1 MTGQNFMVDLMSK
14 LPITGQEIK
23 KLEFNKSNYSQFN
36 DVLSSAINK
45 APADNNFYKKD
56 SKPVQK
62 NHVDIKNSDQKTQFK
77 TFKEISLKEKP
88 EIKKTETDSSVET
101 KGTVEELDKTKTK
114 KDVKETSS
122 KEKVAVEALAQVMG
136 MTPEDLMKVL
146 SSLNMKPEALTDTVK
161 VEEVV
166 NKLSGLMNLNTE
178 QKQTLSEIFKTLK
191 SIMDEK
197 SNQPTAEKTD
207 NSKQV
212 NTTTAARTT
221 AEGTDIENADW
232 IKLENVDVTVVKLQ
246 DLTAVLAKFKAS
258 LEQLTQKLQQNP
270 QKLLSDIVS
279 QIKGVI
285 EEAETK
291 SSVEAT
297 STTKTTSN
305 IETSDQTEI
314 SSEEEV
320 KPLKV
325 EGHEKADAKSQGETK
340 DNQSN
345 EPKIVAAEVTLNN
358 SIKPDNGA
366 TLQLNNQVTNQT
378 QKVEDISAVVK
389 VQKEVPVTKN
399 EIINQVVE
407 KAKITLIG
415 NKSEMTMDLK
425 PDNLGKLALKVVTEH
440 GIVVAKFVAE
450 SQQVKETLEAN
461 MQILKDSL
469 EKQGLSVQ
477 GFSVS
482 VQQDPH
488 KGFNRQNETD
498 SNKKQS
504 LGRSE
509 SEEVGTI
516 KGVSMLE
523 NQKRVNAYN
532 WSDSSINLTA

>member
-1 MTGQNFMVDLMSK
+1 LKGGEKMTGQNFFVDLMSK
-14 LPITGQEIK
+14 LPTTGQEIK
-23 KLEFNKSNYSQFN
+23 KPEFNKSNYSRFN
-36 DVLSSAINK
+36 DVLSSTINK
-45 APADNNFYKKD
+45 APADNNSYKKD
-56 SKPVQK
+56 SKPLQK
-62 NHVDIKNSDQKTQFK
+62 NDVDIKNSNQKTRFK
-77 TFKEISLKEKP
+77 TFKDISLKEKP
-88 EIKKTETDSSVET
+88 KLKETSVES
-101 KGTVEELDKTKTK
+101 KGMVEELDKTKTK
-114 KDVKETSS
+114 KVEKESS
-122 KEKVAVEALAQVMG
+122 PKKKVAVEALAEVMG

-146 SSLNMKPEALTDTVK
+146 SSLNIKPEALTNTAK

-166 NKLSGLMNLNTE
+166 NKLTGLMNLNTE
-178 QKQTLSEIFKTLK
+178 QKQALSEIFKTLK

-197 SNQPTAEKTD
+197 SNQPAAEKID
-207 NSKQV
+207 NI
-212 NTTTAARTT
+212 TATAARTT
-221 AEGTDIENADW
+221 TEGTDAENAGW
-232 IKLENVDVTVVKLQ
+232 MKLENVDLTVVKL
-246 DLTAVLAKFKAS
+246 DNLTAVSAKFKAS

-279 QIKGVI
+279 QVKGVI
-285 EEAETK
+285 EEAETVTETVDK
-291 SSVEAT
+291 
-297 STTKTTSN
+297 TKTTSN
-305 IETSDQTEI
+305 IETSDQTEV
-314 SSEEEV
+314 SSEEV
-320 KPLKV
+320 ANPLKV
-325 EGHEKADAKSQGETK
+325 EGHEKADARSQGETK
-340 DNQSN
+340 DNQSK
-345 EPKIVAAEVTLNN
+345 EPKAQATEITLNN
-358 SIKPDNGA
+358 TIKSDNGS

-378 QKVEDISAVVK
+378 QKVDDISAVVK

-399 EIINQVVE
+399 EIVNQFVE

-440 GIVVAKFVAE
+440 GIVVAKFIAE

-461 MQILKDSL
+461 MQTLKDSL

-488 KGFNRQNETD
+488 KGFNRQNETGG
-498 SNKKQS
+498 NKKQN